1 MCTSK
6 TQYFTKEGCFM
17 FKLYNS
23 HFNIASDLSIFF
35 KNIFPSISKPQLK
48 ILPNI
53 ILGMINAESV
63 VTTDIVKKLKGCFS
77 DVSPFSTVRRLER
90 FFNNKK
96 FDVYNLYDAIIN
108 YVIANYKSKNKNVY
122 ITFDHMYCRDSF
134 TTLLFSLRIGKQR
147 YSTLV

>member
-1 MCTSK
+1 
-6 TQYFTKEGCFM
+6 M

-35 KNIFPSISKPQLK
+35 KNIFPSISKSQLK